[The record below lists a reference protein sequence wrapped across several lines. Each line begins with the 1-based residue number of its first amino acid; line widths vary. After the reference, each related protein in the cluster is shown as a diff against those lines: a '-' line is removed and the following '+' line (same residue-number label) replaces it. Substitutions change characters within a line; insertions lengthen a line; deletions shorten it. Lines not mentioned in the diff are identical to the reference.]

1 MADPTHNRGATR
13 RGLIG
18 GLLGGLSLA
27 AANPQGA
34 LNTASGNQ
42 KPGGRANAAS
52 VQGAGGQA
60 AAAPTTWSLRA
71 VVTSYSFSSGT
82 SLPLF
87 RLENVTGA
95 TMQGNIPLIEAV
107 EGQSVI
113 LEIENQL
120 PVPVTPAVVGLID
133 GPTIYPGRT
142 ELFVFTM
149 PSAGSYMIAP
159 AELAQPGGSGP
170 QKATAMRYINGFSA
184 MLISR
189 PTSGAAELWTGGP
202 AYDKEYFIL
211 CEDED
216 DRWNAFMS
224 NMSAR
229 PPATTYEPNY
239 FMMNGLA
246 YPDTASDAS
255 TYVTGDLG
263 DRILIRMGNLG
274 RMRQAIHYH
283 GYHPEVVARQN
294 VPETVFGEK
303 DTLPLPYRT
312 TLDVILHANQV
323 GTYPLHPHSLT
334 AVTENGLYPW
344 GQLALIT
351 IS

>member
-1 MADPTHNRGATR
+1 MAESKHERGATR

-27 AANPQGA
+27 AASPQGA
-34 LNTASGNQ
+34 ITASSKQRAGKKTKVATTQ
-42 KPGGRANAAS
+42 GTGGI
-52 VQGAGGQA
+52 A
-60 AAAPTTWSLRA
+60 AAAPSTWSLRA
-71 VVTSYSFSSGT
+71 VASSYSFSSGT
-82 SLPLF
+82 SLPFF

-120 PVPVTPAVVGLID
+120 PIPVKPAVVGVVN
-133 GPTIYPGRT
+133 GPTIYPGST
-142 ELFVFTM
+142 EMFVFTM
-149 PSAGSYMIAP
+149 PSAGSYMIGP
-159 AELAQPGGSGP
+159 AQIVQAGGGSHQQASP
-170 QKATAMRYINGFSA
+170 SRYLNGFSA

-189 PTSGAAELWTGGP
+189 PSNGASELYNGGP
-202 AYDKEYFIL
+202 TFDKEYFIL
-211 CEDED
+211 FEDED
-216 DRWNAFMS
+216 DRWNAFMNS
-224 NMSAR
+224 LNAR
-229 PPATTYEPNY
+229 PPLTSYEPNY

-255 TYVTGDLG
+255 TYVTGNLD

-274 RMRQAIHYH
+274 RMRQSVHFH
-283 GYHPEVVARQN
+283 GYHPEVVAREN

-303 DTLPLPYRT
+303 DTIPLPHRT

-323 GTYPLHPHSLT
+323 GTYLLHPHSLT

-344 GQLALIT
+344 GQLTLIT